1 MKNVFSEINI
11 NIGDTVLVSSDI
23 LKILLLNK
31 KLKEKIS
38 PNDII
43 DMLKEK

>member
-31 KLKEKIS
+31 KLKEKFHLMIS
-38 PNDII
+38 
-43 DMLKEK
+43 